1 MEQGE
6 VPDKYFARVFWAY
19 TMSSTNHIG
28 IYRSLKLKKTEF
40 GQSSCAYWIG
50 LNDPVHFYMFDEISV
65 ETFSKYVPT
74 QTTEGRWNAYIRQYN
89 EAVAKACGVSQ
100 KHYSFNAVFNALKE
114 RGYICRS
121 MEHLDTAVRNA
132 ALKYLQR
139 TVEFT
144 QKEVQEKTS
153 SREKFD
159 EYCGTVS
166 ALILEHHAFEHIE
179 TAWIFTDAFW
189 QMKRSIGVRKE
200 KTLS

>member
-1 MEQGE
+1 MYKSN
-6 VPDKYFARVFWAY
+6 V
-19 TMSSTNHIG
+19 
-28 IYRSLKLKKTEF
+28 
-40 GQSSCAYWIG
+40 
-50 LNDPVHFYMFDEISV
+50 
-65 ETFSKYVPT
+65 
-74 QTTEGRWNAYIRQYN
+74 RQYD
-89 EAVAKACGVSQ
+89 EAVAKACGVPQ
-100 KHYSFNAVFNALKE
+100 KHYSFHAVFNALKE

-121 MEHLDTAVRNA
+121 VEHLDKALENA

-144 QKEVQEKTS
+144 EKEVQEKTS

-189 QMKRSIGVRKE
+189 KMKKSIGVRKE
-200 KTLS
+200 KTL